1 MLGLYCCSGFFSS
14 CREWGLLSSCD
25 IQAYCGGFSCC
36 RAEALGCVSTVV
48 AALGSIDSIVVQGLS
63 CSATCGIFPD
73 QGSNLC
79 LLHWQADCL
88 PLSHT
93 REALKILSF
102 KLSFK
107 LKYSTMNYWS
117 ISLYSSSL
125 P

>member
-1 MLGLYCCSGFFSS
+1 MLGLHCCSGFFSS
-14 CREWGLLSSCD
+14 CSEWGLLSSCN
-25 IQAYCGGFSCC
+25 IQAYCGGFSRC
-36 RAEALGCVSTVV
+36 RAEALGCVSSVV
-48 AALGSIDSIVVQGLS
+48 AALGSIGSIVVQGLS
-63 CSATCGIFPD
+63 CSSTCGIFLD

-79 LLHWQADCL
+79 LLHWQADFS
-88 PLSHT
+88 PRAT

-107 LKYSTMNYWS
+107 LKCSTMNYWS